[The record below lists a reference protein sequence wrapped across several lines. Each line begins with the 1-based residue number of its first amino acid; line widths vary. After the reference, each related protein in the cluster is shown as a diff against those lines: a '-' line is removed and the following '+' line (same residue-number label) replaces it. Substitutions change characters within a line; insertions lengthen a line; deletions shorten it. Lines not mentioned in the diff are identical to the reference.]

1 MLFIRYVLNYGFVKK
16 EPSGEDKIEKAST
29 TTLSSDRILK
39 HQYCAR
45 NYQHYSEL
53 VQDLLQV
60 EKHDELTI
68 RNNHQ
73 HLIGTTPLSEVNYSW
88 KSKEKLD
95 GQNNHPKNFG
105 KSKKGKK
112 TSTRIANPNTKVR
125 GKTRNLSSAT
135 IVVVLIILQRSV
147 I

>member
-73 HLIGTTPLSEVNYSW
+73 HLIGTTPLSEVNYS
-88 KSKEKLD
+88 
-95 GQNNHPKNFG
+95 
-105 KSKKGKK
+105 
-112 TSTRIANPNTKVR
+112 
-125 GKTRNLSSAT
+125 
-135 IVVVLIILQRSV
+135 
-147 I
+147 